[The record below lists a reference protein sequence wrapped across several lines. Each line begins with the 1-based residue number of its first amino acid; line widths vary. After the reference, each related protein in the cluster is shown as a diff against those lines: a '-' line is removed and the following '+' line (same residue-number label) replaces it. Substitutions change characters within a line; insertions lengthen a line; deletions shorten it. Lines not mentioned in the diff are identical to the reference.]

1 MSYPAPIFLI
11 LCCVN
16 GHLKMLLLFPSHFL
30 HIPEPL
36 IGSLLDAV
44 ARFDVGGG
52 GGGGIGG
59 GRRRMI

>member
-16 GHLKMLLLFPSHFL
+16 GHLTILLLPPLYFS

-52 GGGGIGG
+52 GGIGG